1 MGAVLGACGVSSLV
15 GEAAC
20 CLGPAAIGCC
30 CGNRCGT
37 CKNSTATRIA
47 YAFLLL
53 LCCISAWVMLLPEV
67 GSKLGAMKKYTGD
80 ISCEDDNCDTVWSQL
95 GVFRVMFGTSCF
107 YFLFACLMIGVKSS
121 SGGRGG
127 IQNGFWGIKF
137 LLIVGLC
144 VGAFFIPNVFFM
156 KYWGVV
162 GMIGGF
168 LFLLV
173 QMVLLVDFAHSW
185 AESWIEKMED
195 GSKCYKWLLL
205 ICSVG
210 MYLLAL
216 IATILMFVFYT
227 KGSGSAC
234 ALNKTVIS
242 VNIILAI
249 VMTLVAMSERVREV
263 VPASGILQSGVMVVY
278 TTYITWSAITG
289 NPDVSCQPD
298 FGGGSGNSTTTVVA
312 GAFFTFVSVC
322 YASVRTT
329 SASQLGKLGMAN
341 KENHALLSD
350 TDDDDDDVEGG
361 KVSDNEKDGVM
372 YNWSMFHATFALA
385 GLYMMMVLT
394 DWSEFKDGTA
404 ATIDIGHGKA
414 SVWVKLVSGWFCC
427 ALYIWTLVAP
437 LCLPDR
443 DFGN

>member
-1 MGAVLGACGVSSLV
+1 MGAVLGACSLSSMV

-20 CLGPAAIGCC
+20 CLGPAAVGCC

-47 YAFLLL
+47 YAVLLL
-53 LCCISAWVMLLPEV
+53 ISCISAWVMLIPEI
-67 GSKLGAMKKYTGD
+67 GSKLSYMKKYSGD
-80 ISCEDDNCDTVWSQL
+80 ITCDSADGDDCQNIWSQM
-95 GVFRVMFGTSCF
+95 GIFRVMFGTSIF
-107 YFLFACLMIGVKSS
+107 YFLLGLIMIGVKSS

-127 IQNGFWGIKF
+127 IQNGWWGPKF
-137 LLIVGLC
+137 VLLFGFILA
-144 VGAFFIPNVFFM
+144 AFFIPNEFFV

-195 GSKCYKWLLL
+195 GSTCHKWMLLV
-205 ICSVG
+205 CSVG
-210 MYLLAL
+210 MYLLS
-216 IATILMFVFYT
+216 IVATILMFVYYT

-234 ALNKTVIS
+234 SLNKTVIS
-242 VNIILAI
+242 INIIIAI
-249 VMTLVAMSERVREV
+249 AMTIASMSERVREV
-263 VPASGILQSGVMVVY
+263 VPASGVLQSGVMVLY
-278 TTYITWSAITG
+278 STYITWSAITG
-289 NPDVSCQPD
+289 NPDMSCQPD
-298 FGGGSGNSTTTVVA
+298 LGSNSSTTVIA

-329 SASQLGKLGMAN
+329 SYSQIGKLGMPADSEN
-341 KENHALLSD
+341 KALLN
-350 TDDDDDDVEGG
+350 DDDDDEDVESG
-361 KVSDNEKDGVM
+361 KTRDNEGDGVM

-385 GLYMMMVLT
+385 ALYMMMVLT
-394 DWSEFKDGTA
+394 DWAEFKDGTA

-414 SVWVKLVSGWFCC
+414 SVWVKLVSGWICC
-427 ALYIWTLVAP
+427 ALFMWTLVAP
-437 LCLPDR
+437 LCLPNR
-443 DFGN
+443 DFD